1 MIRGLLP
8 VTLVNPGVSVSD
20 IFVSFLA
27 FTKLFSSN
35 VEGNIALFVPC
46 YLGKIPLLINN
57 KIILSVDSMDKNGR
71 IMYVCGIVAAGLLT
85 KDSSVVDSQPR
96 FLKNAIPYIK
106 ENITITYV
114 LNRKI

>member
-8 VTLVNPGVSVSD
+8 VMLVNSGASVRD

-27 FTKLFSSN
+27 ISKLFSSSN
-35 VEGNIALFVPC
+35 EGNKALFVPC
-46 YLGKIPLLINN
+46 FQGKIPLFRNK
-57 KIILSVDSMDKNGR
+57 KIILSTELKDKNAR

-85 KDSSVVDSQPR
+85 KDSSVVGSQPR